1 MATAGARKNREDA
14 IAWRAQHLEQ
24 ASAEARDFQLIYG
37 EYKLAPEVTRQR
49 LYYETMA
56 RVLKNNDKVIL
67 GGSGTATIP
76 AGDPDPAKGGR

>member
-1 MATAGARKNREDA
+1 
-14 IAWRAQHLEQ
+14 
-24 ASAEARDFQLIYG
+24 
-37 EYKLAPEVTRQR
+37 